1 MKIGFTETLVR
12 QIEPIMRAIE
22 ELQKTGSLR
31 YEKPYIPKRKGGR
44 QLLHLKQIP
53 IKMIFRSQRDH
64 TILISL
70 ALTMKTKNYS
80 YTSQN

>member
-31 YEKPYIPKRKGGR
+31 YEKPYIPKQKRGR
-44 QLLHLKQIP
+44 SFPHKNKNTNKNDIP
-53 IKMIFRSQRDH
+53 IAARS
-64 TILISL
+64 
-70 ALTMKTKNYS
+70 
-80 YTSQN
+80 